1 VDPPT
6 LDVIMFRRSAHRL
19 AITFFV
25 VSSLLF
31 SQWAVASYVCPAES
45 DPAAMAK
52 MTSSGLPCVIM
63 DKARPALCHEH
74 SAGTAQTF
82 EVAKMPT
89 PSQPM
94 VVQVLQMPLVAAV
107 SEAVAVPAT
116 RTPEV
121 RPPPDPI
128 FLSTLRL
135 RV

>member
-1 VDPPT
+1 
-6 LDVIMFRRSAHRL
+6 MFRRSAHRL
-19 AITFFV
+19 AIAFFV

-45 DPAAMAK
+45 SLAAMAK

-74 SAGTAQTF
+74 SAGTAQSV
-82 EVAKMPT
+82 EAAKAPT
-89 PSQPM
+89 PSLPL
-94 VVQVLQMPLVAAV
+94 VVQVLQMPLVAAI
-107 SEAVAVPAT
+107 SEAGAVPASS
-116 RTPEV
+116 TPVV